1 MINLFQK
8 WKIQIGVADSV
19 SEVKRMKNWSDF
31 EKLARVK
38 DFSFRYQRWI
48 NRDIQFVS
56 LNQLLS

>member
-48 NRDIQFVS
+48 NRDIQVDKP
-56 LNQLLS
+56 